1 MAPGANIGDGFALF
15 EATHGTAPKY
25 AGQDKVNPG
34 SLILSGAL
42 MLDYLGW
49 KEAAERIRNG
59 LAEAVGQKQ
68 VTYDLA
74 RQMEGAVEVKCSEFA
89 EVVVRHI

>member
-1 MAPGANIGDGFALF
+1 
-15 EATHGTAPKY
+15 
-25 AGQDKVNPG
+25 VNPG
-34 SLILSGAL
+34 SLILSGAM

-49 KEAAERIRNG
+49 KEAADRIREG
-59 LAEAVGQKQ
+59 LAKAVAQKR

-89 EVVVRHI
+89 EEIVRYM